1 MQMGAEYSS
10 LLTDSSVKARS
21 ALACTTITPILP
33 LESWLYDCIQQYW
46 LCRCSFVWKAPL
58 FQEAAL
64 MISAIKLHM
73 KLFCVIRRAPSP
85 NLDLPILLE

>member
-1 MQMGAEYSS
+1 
-10 LLTDSSVKARS
+10 
-21 ALACTTITPILP
+21 
-33 LESWLYDCIQQYW
+33 
-46 LCRCSFVWKAPL
+46 
-58 FQEAAL
+58 